1 VSGEATLPAFWRTVA
16 DQTVFRRYTDFS
28 KGVID
33 IGNLVFFI
41 ATTAV
46 FLFLT
51 TKVLESR
58 RWK

>member
-1 VSGEATLPAFWRTVA
+1 
-16 DQTVFRRYTDFS
+16 
-28 KGVID
+28 VID
-33 IGNLVFFI
+33 VGNIIFFV